1 MKYCEVN
8 SIVYLAFEKNQ
19 QHHFLDCWKIAY
31 HVFVL
36 HFKGVNAKGSQVLI
50 DEKAERTLLHSPVDA
65 LWNGISLVWEPC
77 SPDNAREVKPCKGGK
92 AMQGR

>member
-65 LWNGISLVWEPC
+65 LWNGISLVWEPV
-77 SPDNAREVKPCKGGK
+77 RVKTLFTRQCKGGK
-92 AMQGR
+92 AKQGR